1 MFQSHLVQ
9 EHISEERRRVDL
21 LSEIREVIFGM
32 QDGLLTSVGVVSAI
46 GGAVDNNWFVL
57 VAGFATAF
65 AGTISMAAG
74 EYISSK
80 SQREVYQAEI
90 DREREE
96 VRARPDEAH
105 QEIKELFQRE
115 GLSAED
121 AHVVAHK
128 LATSEESWLR
138 TMVEK
143 ELGLQVDEH
152 GSPLRGALFMAVSY
166 LFGALVPIVPYLL
179 LAKDTALLLSLGLT
193 GLVLFAIGAGKA
205 VIAQR
210 NPLVSGLEVVAIGAL
225 SGGAGYFLGT
235 IIPPLLG
242 AAPVQ

>member
-1 MFQSHLVQ
+1 MITRHMSD
-9 EHISEERRRVDL
+9 ERRRVDL

-32 QDGLLTSVGVVSAI
+32 QDGLITSVGVVSAI
-46 GGAVDNNWFVL
+46 GSAVDNNWFVL

-80 SQREVYQAEI
+80 SQREVYEAEI
-90 DREREE
+90 QRERDE
-96 VRARPDEAH
+96 VRERPDEA
-105 QEIKELFQRE
+105 QAEIRELFQQE

-138 TMVEK
+138 TMVQK
-143 ELGLQVDEH
+143 ELGLQVDDH
-152 GSPLRGALFMAVSY
+152 GSPLRGSLFMGVSY
-166 LFGALVPIVPYLL
+166 FVGALIPVLPYVL
-179 LAKDTALLLSLGLT
+179 LAQNPALIVSLMAT

-205 VIAQR
+205 LLAQR
-210 NPLVSGLEVVAIGAL
+210 SPLSGGLEVLAIGAF
-225 SGGAGYFLGT
+225 SGGAGYLLGT
-235 IIPPLLG
+235 IFPQLLG
-242 AAPVQ
+242 APTI